1 MAKRTRRWLAISS
14 AVILVALAAPQAWR
28 FGASAS
34 RIDVAAA
41 HEADVIVVLG
51 AAIWGKDTPSPYL
64 RYRLDEA
71 LQQRREGIPIVVSG
85 DGRDPNW
92 SETTVMK
99 NYLHEHGVSIEDI
112 AEDPQGLDSMETCRY
127 VAENYPG
134 RKVAFVSQGYHL
146 PRVIALCRAIGVDG
160 YGLADQQGRQHSS
173 TWTGGVL
180 REIPATYK
188 AAFEAIA
195 AQVE

>member
-1 MAKRTRRWLAISS
+1 MAKHTRRWLTISS
-14 AVILVALAAPQAWR
+14 AVVLVALAAPQAWR
-28 FGASAS
+28 FGAAAS
-34 RIDVAAA
+34 RIDVPAA
-41 HEADVIVVLG
+41 HEADVLVVLG

-71 LQQRREGIPIVVSG
+71 LEHRRDGTPIVVSG

-99 NYLHEHGVSIEDI
+99 KYLHENGVALDDI
-112 AEDPQGLDSMETCRY
+112 AEDPHGLDSMATCRY

-146 PRVIALCRAIGVDG
+146 PRVIALCRSIGVDG
-160 YGLADQQGRQHSS
+160 YGFADQRGRQHSS
-173 TWTGGVL
+173 TWTSGVL

-195 AQVE
+195 AHVE